1 MKIDNLKTSHL
12 RNDAHF
18 QFYTDFRTI
27 VERIGAPQ
35 LKIETQY
42 AAFLVLYDDEDVAL
56 KKIMKS
62 AITAE
67 INDADSY
74 RDEIFSGMVEANKS
88 ALKHYD
94 NNVREA
100 AKRLKIVF
108 DTYGNISRK
117 PLDEETSAIYNI
129 LQDLKG
135 KYAADAETVGLNGW
149 IAELEQA
156 NETFSALMLD
166 RYDESATRTSLVMK
180 QVRQQVDDAYRTISE
195 RINASIIIEGE
206 AQYADFVTT
215 LNTVIKRYA
224 DILAQR
230 KGKKKS

>member
-1 MKIDNLKTSHL
+1 MKIDNLKTGNL

-27 VERIGAPQ
+27 VERTGAPQ
-35 LKIETQY
+35 LKIEQQY
-42 AAFLVLYDDEDVAL
+42 DAFLSLYADEDTAL

-62 AITAE
+62 AITAD
-67 INDADSY
+67 ISDADRY
-74 RDEIFSGMVEANKS
+74 RDEIFSGMADAVKS

-94 NNVREA
+94 SNVREA

-108 DTYGNISRK
+108 DTYGNIIRK
-117 PLDEETSAIYNI
+117 PLDEETSAVYNI

-135 KYAADAETVGLNGW
+135 KYAADAETAGLNGW
-149 IAELEQA
+149 IAELSQA
-156 NETFSALMLD
+156 NETFSTLMLD
-166 RYDESATRTSLVMK
+166 RYDESAARTSLVMK
-180 QVRQQVDDAYRTISE
+180 QVRQQVDDAYRIISE

-206 AQYADFVTT
+206 TQYADFVTT